1 VFETMAFLTTAGLAT
16 IFVILYRVDRAS
28 RREDEAGRDA

>member
-1 VFETMAFLTTAGLAT
+1 MAFLSTVGLAT

-28 RREDEAGRDA
+28 RRVDEGGRDA